1 MGELLAKFTIPF
13 SRWQINVVVIDIR
26 LSNRKAKYFSGQIP
40 IIGVGG
46 VFSGQDA
53 FEKILAGA
61 SVIQIY
67 TALIYHGP
75 PIVTKIKTELAELLS
90 KNGYKNVNEAVG
102 KGI

>member
-1 MGELLAKFTIPF
+1 MYYVKYCRVHTI
-13 SRWQINVVVIDIR
+13 SKNNKSLVV
-26 LSNRKAKYFSGQIP
+26 LGNIP

-61 SVIQIY
+61 TIIQIY

-102 KGI
+102 KGV